1 MKQKSRHKKL
11 KLFVRECPR
20 CRNDSVSETDSQ
32 LFDERETC
40 IAFPEEFGT
49 RLIDLIQRAEIVLAY
64 DPSCDALSSK
74 GLDCLKRIIVKAKE
88 IAIHHAYV
96 VKCDLGFRH
105 REPPD
110 ADRKK

>member
-1 MKQKSRHKKL
+1 MKQKSGHKKL
-11 KLFVRECPR
+11 SLCVRECPIY
-20 CRNDSVSETDSQ
+20 RNDSMGETDSKI
-32 LFDERETC
+32 FDERETC

-74 GLDCLKRIIVKAKE
+74 GLDCLKRIIVKTKE

-105 REPPD
+105 REPLD

>member
-1 MKQKSRHKKL
+1 MKQKSGHKKL
-11 KLFVRECPR
+11 KLCVRECPR
-20 CRNDSVSETDSQ
+20 CRNAFMGETGSQ
-32 LFDERETC
+32 RFDEREMC

-64 DPSCDALSSK
+64 DPSCDVLSSK

-88 IAIHHAYV
+88 IAIHHAYA